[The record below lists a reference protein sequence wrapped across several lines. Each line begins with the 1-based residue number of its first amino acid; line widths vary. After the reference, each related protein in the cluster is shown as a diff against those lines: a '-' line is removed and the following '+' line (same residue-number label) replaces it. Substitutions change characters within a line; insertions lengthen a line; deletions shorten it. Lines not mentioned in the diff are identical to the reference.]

1 MTKTLVPTVKEIH
14 LKAPRVKELPNQLP
28 QFMASSSPYVEGA
41 TTSIRKKTDFW
52 IANYH
57 AKPQRNLFKF

>member
-1 MTKTLVPTVKEIH
+1 MTITLVPTVKEIH

-41 TTSIRKKTDFW
+41 TTLIEKKDDFW
-52 IANYH
+52 IAN
-57 AKPQRNLFKF
+57 